1 MNLQSHFDNIHKIV
15 ASKIKL
21 LGRIQIDS
29 TPAAAEMNY
38 KVMILPIF
46 CCGYVVVVVDC
57 RVQINGGR
65 IVDVLRTMVGM
76 VSILEC

>member
-1 MNLQSHFDNIHKIV
+1 MLSKECYTFIVYTNVDCGDICAQRAHFLMTCAQKCGV
-15 ASKIKL
+15 
-21 LGRIQIDS
+21 
-29 TPAAAEMNY
+29 
-38 KVMILPIF
+38 

-65 IVDVLRTMVGM
+65 IVDVVRTMVGM

>member
-1 MNLQSHFDNIHKIV
+1 MYNVEANFRHEHFAQKCCH
-15 ASKIKL
+15 L
-21 LGRIQIDS
+21 R
-29 TPAAAEMNY
+29 
-38 KVMILPIF
+38 

-57 RVQINGGR
+57 RVEINGGR

>member
-1 MNLQSHFDNIHKIV
+1 MLCLLISIFIMQNIK
-15 ASKIKL
+15 SY
-21 LGRIQIDS
+21 R
-29 TPAAAEMNY
+29 TY
-38 KVMILPIF
+38 
-46 CCGYVVVVVDC
+46 CCGYVVVGVDC